1 VAPFFAKFIMKRLE
15 NRIFIC
21 FVIVV
26 IAIFFTGCSTTKW
39 EWIPKEQ
46 PKLKT
51 NHEKETG
58 VIKVNVLKVSF

>member
-1 VAPFFAKFIMKRLE
+1 MKSLE
-15 NRIFIC
+15 KRVFIC

-46 PKLKT
+46 PNPKT
-51 NHEKETG
+51 KHEKETG
-58 VIKVNVLKVSF
+58 AIKVNVLKVSF